1 MSDSGDSTNNRDID
15 WQADIN
21 EPVPGTPSAVVC
33 VCVWGGGGVAER
45 SRGRGRVWGRGRG
58 VEIQTGLLFSKLV
71 TSLEAI
77 HRIY

>member
-1 MSDSGDSTNNRDID
+1 MSDSGDSTNDRDID

-21 EPVPGTPSAVVC
+21 EPVPGTPSAVVG
-33 VCVWGGGGVAER
+33 GGGGVAER

-58 VEIQTGLLFSKLV
+58 VEFQTGLLFSKLV